1 MAVTTLTSKHVTRDV
16 GCRTDQNSNLMDI
29 GMPHGNIKLKAA
41 RYGNLGL
48 ASASGKYGKKLR
60 RLRGI

>member
-1 MAVTTLTSKHVTRDV
+1 MNGDGSDDSDEQTCTRDV

-48 ASASGKYGKKLR
+48 ASASGKYGKKT
-60 RLRGI
+60 